1 MYSIKPLP
9 EFTTWLEGLADITV
23 RSVVV
28 ARLKRLE
35 RGLMGDVAPVG
46 DGVSELRIHLGAGW
60 RIYFAQRGTQ
70 LIVLLVG
77 GSKRTQKRDIKRAKA
92 LAALLDRL
100 EEMHMSKRIKAADLP
115 DFDAARYLD
124 SEEAIAAYLTDIL
137 EANDPALLAAA
148 LGDIARARGMSEI
161 AKASGI
167 SREALY
173 KALRADTQPRF
184 DTISRVCAALGVKL
198 VAQPVHA

>member
-1 MYSIKPLP
+1 MFSIKPLP

-60 RIYFAQRGTQ
+60 RVYFTQRGTQ

-77 GSKRTQKRDIKRAKA
+77 GSKRTQKRDIERAKA
-92 LAALLDRL
+92 LAALLD
-100 EEMHMSKRIKAADLP
+100 
-115 DFDAARYLD
+115 
-124 SEEAIAAYLTDIL
+124 
-137 EANDPALLAAA
+137 
-148 LGDIARARGMSEI
+148 
-161 AKASGI
+161 
-167 SREALY
+167 
-173 KALRADTQPRF
+173 
-184 DTISRVCAALGVKL
+184 
-198 VAQPVHA
+198 